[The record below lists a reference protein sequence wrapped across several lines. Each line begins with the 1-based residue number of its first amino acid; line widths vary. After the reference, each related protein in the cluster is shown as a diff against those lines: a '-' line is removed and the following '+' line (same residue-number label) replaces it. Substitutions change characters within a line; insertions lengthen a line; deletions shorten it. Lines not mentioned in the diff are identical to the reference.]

1 MFRRRTR
8 DDGETLTL
16 YFATDLHASEVC
28 FRKFVAAAAFYKAD
42 LLVLGGDLTGKL
54 VTPIVDRGDGTWDVE
69 LHGEARTIS
78 GDGLEELERRLADQG
93 VYTSRMDR
101 DRHAE
106 LGDDPGK
113 VDALFK
119 ELMLERLASWID
131 HAHAKLGETGVR
143 IITAPGNDDPYEIDD
158 LIRERGGER
167 VLLMEGEVTEIAP
180 GHELL
185 STGWSNHTPWN
196 THREF
201 DEPRIREHIDA
212 MAGRLEHPETA
223 IFNIHVPP
231 YDTTL
236 DTAPMLDEDFAV
248 QTSMGNALMQPVGS
262 TAVREALEAHQPLAS
277 LHGHVH
283 ESGGTVRIGRT
294 VAINAGS
301 EYSDGILHG
310 VLLTVG
316 GGRLVRY
323 QATTG

>member
-1 MFRRRTR
+1 
-8 DDGETLTL
+8 
-16 YFATDLHASEVC
+16 
-28 FRKFVAAAAFYKAD
+28 
-42 LLVLGGDLTGKL
+42 

-69 LHGEARTIS
+69 LHGEARTVS
-78 GDGLEELERRLADQG
+78 DDGLDELERSLADQG
-93 VYTSRMDR
+93 VYTRRMDR

-106 LGDDPGK
+106 LLDDPGK
-113 VDALFK
+113 VDALFT
-119 ELMLERLASWID
+119 ELMLERLEHWID

-158 LIRERGGER
+158 VIRERGGDR

-185 STGWSNHTPWN
+185 STGWSNRTPWN

-201 DEPRIREHIDA
+201 DEPLIREHIEA
-212 MAGRLEHPETA
+212 MAGRLEHPEAA